1 MENSKKVRRDLLLE
15 RIAKLETYA
24 FSEDCGEILKN
35 IYESHIE
42 YLRNQLKECEDNEN
56 VVQKVSWIATRND

>member
-15 RIAKLETYA
+15 RIAKLETYV

-35 IYESHIE
+35 IYESLIE
-42 YLRNQLKECEDNEN
+42 YLRNLF
-56 VVQKVSWIATRND
+56 